1 MAKNV
6 KVDQFADEMVDLIK
20 QYTDDVSNSIE
31 KKVDS
36 VADEVLEETINL
48 APKRTGKYAKGFKKT
63 KQGYRDK
70 VKRIIWNKKDYR
82 RVHLL
87 EFGHALWQ
95 GGRARAFPHLRP
107 AYDKFGARLPDDIKK
122 IIRNGG

>member
-1 MAKNV
+1 MAKTV
-6 KVDQFADEMVDLIK
+6 KVDQLADEMVDLIK

-31 KKVDS
+31 QKLDS
-36 VADEVLEETINL
+36 VADNILNEVQAT
-48 APKRTGKYAKGFKKT
+48 APKRTGKYAKGFKIT
-63 KQGYRDK
+63 KQGYYNK
-70 VKRIIWNKKDYR
+70 SKRVIWNKKDYR